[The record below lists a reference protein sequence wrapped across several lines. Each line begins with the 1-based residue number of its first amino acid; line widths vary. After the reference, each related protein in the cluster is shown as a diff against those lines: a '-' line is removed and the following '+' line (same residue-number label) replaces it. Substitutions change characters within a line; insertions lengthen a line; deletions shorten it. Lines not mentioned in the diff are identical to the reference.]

1 MSQNE
6 VGDANSV
13 LDRESLARA
22 ARIVIKIGSALL
34 TKQGLGL
41 DSERISALSRQ
52 VANLV
57 AAGREVVI
65 VSSGAVAE
73 GCNRLGW
80 VTRPEAVHEL
90 QAAAAV
96 GQMGLVE
103 AWESALREHGRRAAM
118 IMLTH
123 EDFADRKRYLNARAT
138 ILQLL
143 SLGIVPVINEN
154 DTVATEEI
162 QFGDNDT
169 LAALVTNLIE
179 GELLVIL
186 TDVDGLLSADPAD
199 DPDASVVKHAYAND
213 NTLDRMAGKRSGV
226 LGRGG
231 MVTKLQAA
239 RLAARSGAHTVI
251 ASGQASAILRDVL
264 SGREVGT
271 WLQAELTPMTARK
284 RWIAGHLRAKGALT
298 IDAGA
303 HSALVDQG
311 VSLLA
316 VGVTAVTGEFA
327 RGDVVRICATN
338 GRQVGQ
344 GLSNY
349 SSRDTAK
356 LLGQKSEAFAEHID
370 YVGEPELVHRDNL
383 VMV

>member
-1 MSQNE
+1 MSQ
-6 VGDANSV
+6 S
-13 LDRESLARA
+13 ESEKLSRA
-22 ARIVIKIGSALL
+22 TLKNAKRVVVKIGSAIL
-34 TKQGLGL
+34 TERGLGL
-41 DSERISALSRQ
+41 DSDRIGALSQ
-52 VANLV
+52 QIAELTKS
-57 AAGREVVI
+57 GKEVVI

-80 VTRPEAVHEL
+80 TTRPETVHEL

-103 AWESALREHGRRAAM
+103 AWESALRKHGCGAAM

-123 EDFADRKRYLNARAT
+123 EDLADRKRYLNARAT
-138 ILQLL
+138 ISQLL

-169 LAALVTNLIE
+169 LAALVANLIE
-179 GELLVIL
+179 GDLLVIL
-186 TDVDGLLSADPAD
+186 TDVAGLLSADPAD
-199 DPDASVVKHAYAND
+199 DPDAQVIPHAFAD
-213 NTLDRMAGKRSGV
+213 DESLDQKAGKRSGM

-231 MVTKLQAA
+231 MVTKIRAA

-251 ASGQASAILRDVL
+251 APGHASNILGDVL
-264 SGREVGT
+264 AGQDIGS
-271 WLQAELTPMTARK
+271 WLQAKLTPMTARK
-284 RWIAGHLRAKGALT
+284 RWIAGHLRAKGTLT
-298 IDAGA
+298 IDTGA
-303 HSALVDQG
+303 RGALVEQG

-316 VGVTAVTGEFA
+316 VGVTAVSGEFA
-327 RGDVVRICATN
+327 RGDVVRICSAD
-338 GRQVGQ
+338 GQQVGQ

-349 SSRDTAK
+349 ASREIAK
-356 LLGQKSEAFAEHID
+356 LLGQKSETFAEHID

-383 VMV
+383 VIV